1 MSIRKVKKYTSRDK
15 RKMRIRKKVTGT
27 PELPRL
33 SVYRSLNHMYAQL
46 IDDTNG
52 LALGAVSTK
61 SKALADDFKAAEGK
75 VAKAHLVGKAI
86 AELAQSRNITSVV
99 FDRNGYLYHGRI
111 KAVAEGAREGGLQF

>member
-15 RKMRIRKKVTGT
+15 RKIRIRKKMSGT
-27 PELPRL
+27 PEQPRL

-46 IDDTNG
+46 IDDTRG
-52 LALGAVSTK
+52 VALGAVSTK
-61 SKALADDFKAAEGK
+61 SKALASEMSAASGK

-86 AELAQSRNITSVV
+86 AELAQSKNITTVV
-99 FDRNGYLYHGRI
+99 FDRNGFLYHGRI